1 MPVNREAPLRLFHN
15 GEKITDA
22 TILGTYHQEG
32 KADSSKHFVL
42 KLHSIR
48 IAYFIKARKSLTVL
62 EGFSTPRSTDD
73 LPKAQQKRLM
83 QEASQ
88 QPNSL
93 GCSAHTLFQP
103 PNQHKNPMGP
113 LAGEGRL
120 LQQGD
125 LLSRRWIEAYHVLE
139 QALLTMT
146 NSTNEASFT
155 C

>member
-1 MPVNREAPLRLFHN
+1 MTQEVGQSSRIVNRACLQTTGQRSTL
-15 GEKITDA
+15 TASYDQ
-22 TILGTYHQEG
+22 IL
-32 KADSSKHFVL
+32 A
-42 KLHSIR
+42 
-48 IAYFIKARKSLTVL
+48 VL

-73 LPKAQQKRLM
+73 LPKAQQTRLM

-103 PNQHKNPMGP
+103 PNQHTNPMGP

-125 LLSRRWIEAYHVLE
+125 LLSRRWVEAYHVLE
-139 QALLTMT
+139 QALLDDD
-146 NSTNEASFT
+146 EFDQ
-155 C
+155 